1 MLQRSSAKDGGATAG
16 AATICELCDLYTR
29 TGLEDKWTELAA
41 VYDQRRNID
50 NFREILDLSAPSARM
65 GELSGWHLERM
76 AVGEFGSSAGSS
88 ATDVAEIKR
97 ESRWIKH
104 TLTKVLA
111 NGRSFQA
118 KRDALK
124 AAMDK
129 QREVLTAELTEA
141 KEFLGQ
147 AHLLTA
153 CDSAASEVS
162 EPALVEERLRATDKF
177 SELLPTGDLSKAP
190 SI

>member
-1 MLQRSSAKDGGATAG
+1 
-16 AATICELCDLYTR
+16 
-29 TGLEDKWTELAA
+29 
-41 VYDQRRNID
+41 
-50 NFREILDLSAPSARM
+50 M

-76 AVGEFGSSAGSS
+76 AVGEYESSAGSS

-118 KRDALK
+118 KRDALN

-147 AHLLTA
+147 AHLLAA
-153 CDSAASEVS
+153 CDSAAREVS

-177 SELLPTGDLSKAP
+177 SELSPTGDFSEAS

>member
-1 MLQRSSAKDGGATAG
+1 
-16 AATICELCDLYTR
+16 
-29 TGLEDKWTELAA
+29 
-41 VYDQRRNID
+41 
-50 NFREILDLSAPSARM
+50 M

-76 AVGEFGSSAGSS
+76 AVGEYESSAGSS

-118 KRDALK
+118 KRDALN

-141 KEFLGQ
+141 KEFLVRPICWPP
-147 AHLLTA
+147 ATRLLVR
-153 CDSAASEVS
+153 SVS
-162 EPALVEERLRATDKF
+162 QLLWKSDCV
-177 SELLPTGDLSKAP
+177 LPTSSRSSHRQVTSAKRRP
-190 SI
+190 SE